1 VRNGKIVVAVLVAI
15 AGLLVAGRAIL
26 RGAPSPKNEPLKHEV
41 SLEVQHLEA
50 GGFDTNPTAETADAV
65 IEDASSRVSRLVQ
78 KVPSAALPKSRHE
91 DLSRAFHGL
100 FSSIV
105 APDVERD
112 EAWKVSRGKKP
123 MGDLLTPE
131 VRETMQESAEY
142 FALPR
147 MNLSEMEIIPVYVQG
162 VEQGS
167 SATDD
172 GFGINTT
179 RLVGAYPIS
188 DDPEGDKL
196 DVVEVRFP
204 MELPDPREGGRVRVS
219 IGFQFAWSRERE
231 QWIPFGNVS
240 YHDPNVAI
248 VTPAN

>member
-1 VRNGKIVVAVLVAI
+1 VRNGKIIVAILIAI
-15 AGLLVAGRAIL
+15 AGLLVAGRAL
-26 RGAPSPKNEPLKHEV
+26 MRGVPSTKHEAVNHEV
-41 SLEVQHLEA
+41 SLEVQQLVT
-50 GGFDTNPTAETADAV
+50 GGFDTYPTTETVEAV
-65 IEDASSRVSRLVQ
+65 IEDASARVSTAVQ
-78 KVPSAALPKSRHE
+78 NIPSSVLPKSKHE
-91 DLSRAFHGL
+91 DLTRAFHGL

-131 VRETMQESAEY
+131 VRVSMQESAEY

-147 MNLSEMEIIPVYVQG
+147 MNLSEIEIIPVYVRG
-162 VEQGS
+162 VVQRS

-188 DDPEGDKL
+188 DDPEHDKL

-204 MELPDPREGGRVRVS
+204 MEVPDPREGGRVRVS

-248 VTPAN
+248 VAPAN